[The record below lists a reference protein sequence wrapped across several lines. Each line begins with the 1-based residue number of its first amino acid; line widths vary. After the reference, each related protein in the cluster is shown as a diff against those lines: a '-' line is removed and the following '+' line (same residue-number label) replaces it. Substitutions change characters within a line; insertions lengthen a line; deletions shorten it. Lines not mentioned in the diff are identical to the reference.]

1 MHDIELHYMYLHWMR
16 KMTEEFFSW
25 HCHCLFLDYY
35 AMSLIMVKF
44 SVYCLKDFRRV
55 QMSNMNL
62 NLFND
67 PELFRLLGSLPSDCS
82 CKPTS
87 KASLSFDEL
96 LDKHARY

>member
-1 MHDIELHYMYLHWMR
+1 
-16 KMTEEFFSW
+16 
-25 HCHCLFLDYY
+25 
-35 AMSLIMVKF
+35 
-44 SVYCLKDFRRV
+44 
-55 QMSNMNL
+55 MSNMNL

-96 LDKHARY
+96 LDKHARYWIIVNILNVIRNISQEIPYRCYNAEEELHFHRAMFCDPNLNLFPEIFPIEANLFM

>member
-1 MHDIELHYMYLHWMR
+1 MFCIAFTKYVIS
-16 KMTEEFFSW
+16 KP
-25 HCHCLFLDYY
+25 
-35 AMSLIMVKF
+35 SLLWYVASF
-44 SVYCLKDFRRV
+44 VLLKTFRQV

>member
-1 MHDIELHYMYLHWMR
+1 MFCIAFTKYVIS
-16 KMTEEFFSW
+16 KP
-25 HCHCLFLDYY
+25 
-35 AMSLIMVKF
+35 SLLWYVASF
-44 SVYCLKDFRRV
+44 VLLKTFRQV
-55 QMSNMNL
+55 PMSNMNL
-62 NLFND
+62 NLSND